1 MVTERKFMVDVG
13 MKNLPFPMRVPS
25 KMNSRGQE
33 TVSQISIVARIMQEF
48 EARWIDKFIEII
60 HRHRDE
66 IGTIALKN
74 NIREYLKELNATSVK
89 IDIRYPFF
97 VEKTTPVSKEKCI
110 VQYVC
115 TYSVKATSIDEK
127 PGNMFIVE
135 IPVITTYPGSSPETP
150 GGLFGQLSVIEIEIE
165 SGKDIFPEEIVEIAD
180 RNALAPIYSFLTPDD
195 QLSIIKKIHSEV
207 RTSVATTDGI
217 KEELARDNSIDW
229 YRVKTS
235 NFGMLH
241 SYSTVISTEKNMW
254 VPFSTYTDEP

>member
-1 MVTERKFMVDVG
+1 
-13 MKNLPFPMRVPS
+13 
-25 KMNSRGQE
+25 
-33 TVSQISIVARIMQEF
+33 
-48 EARWIDKFIEII
+48 
-60 HRHRDE
+60 
-66 IGTIALKN
+66 
-74 NIREYLKELNATSVK
+74 
-89 IDIRYPFF
+89 
-97 VEKTTPVSKEKCI
+97 
-110 VQYVC
+110 
-115 TYSVKATSIDEK
+115 
-127 PGNMFIVE
+127 MFTVE